1 MQLNTLR
8 RWFYVVVTERDRQR
22 KKERG
27 KLANGKRKLKLVEI
41 MVDTGQLPK
50 TDSS

>member
-1 MQLNTLR
+1 MVLCSCDR
-8 RWFYVVVTERDRQR
+8 ERDRER
-22 KKERG
+22 KRG